1 MNKDELEE
9 ALSNKSN
16 SSIMKLNS
24 IKISKIKDKIIN
36 ELELNKKESDEIKKK
51 LKMYRYVDE
60 MNDLEIGNYIRWISI
75 KQDVEEIKLTNGG
88 HIISIEVFQ
97 DGIHIRCKN
106 NFNNIFQIRLDENL
120 VFQKLTPQEILIL
133 QVIDYLEV

>member
-36 ELELNKKESDEIKKK
+36 ELELNKRESDEIKKK

-88 HIISIEVFQ
+88 HIINIEVFQ

-120 VFQKLTPQEILIL
+120 IFQKLTPQEILIL